1 MARTPPTLSEMPPEV
16 RQLNDQLRR
25 NERIWSGFRKIE
37 IALLGA
43 RSLREVVAII
53 VNDLPR
59 LFPGVAQTSLA
70 YLDPQFE
77 LQRLIRDGSLSL
89 TIAAPGQKTLAQ
101 SDTGPDGFVA
111 VTASQLEDLFSLP
124 YRPWLGP
131 ALASTQSLLFP
142 LCAHS
147 SGSMALAPLVLR
159 GHLVG
164 CLGQVSKDSRHF
176 TPDVATDLL
185 EHLAAVLAMCI
196 DNVLSHERLKLDG
209 LTDALTGIANRR
221 FFERR
226 LKEEV
231 NRLRRSGKSLCGM
244 LVNVDYFKQVNDT
257 RGHQTG
263 DRVLHRMAQLLGME
277 LRATDVLARYGGE
290 EFVLLLPDT
299 GWIQAMAIAERL
311 RVRIATQPILSE
323 SADAPLWLTVS
334 IGCACLDGEALSAGG
349 GESWLLEQADNAL
362 YEAKKRGRNRVVRA
376 SQTATA

>member
-1 MARTPPTLSEMPPEV
+1 MPPEV

-43 RSLREVVAII
+43 RSLREVVATI
-53 VNDLPR
+53 VHDLPR
-59 LFPGVAQTSLA
+59 LFPGVDQTSLA

-77 LQRLIRDGSLSL
+77 LQRLIRDGSLAI
-89 TIAAPGQKTLAQ
+89 TMPA
-101 SDTGPDGFVA
+101 SDENTSIQADAGPDGFVA
-111 VTASQLEDLFSLP
+111 VTTSQLEQLFRPP
-124 YRPWLGP
+124 YRPLLGI
-131 ALASTQSLLFP
+131 AQASIQSLLFP
-142 LCAHS
+142 FGS
-147 SGSMALAPLVLR
+147 RPMGSMALAPLVLR
-159 GHLVG
+159 GRLVG
-164 CLGQVSKDSRHF
+164 CLGQASQDPRHF

-226 LKEEV
+226 LQEEV

-244 LVNVDYFKQVNDT
+244 LVDVDYFKQVNDT
-257 RGHQTG
+257 HGHQTG

-299 GWIQAMAIAERL
+299 GWEQAMVIAERL
-311 RVRIATQPILSE
+311 RGRIAGQPVLAE
-323 SADAPLWLTVS
+323 PVDAPLRLTVS
-334 IGCACLDGEALSAGG
+334 IGCACLDGEALSAGC
-349 GESWLLEQADNAL
+349 GENWLMEQADGAL

-376 SQTATA
+376 RLTATV